1 MRLAIEPWLRDAVA
15 GSCAIAIGLGLAR
28 YDFSAVA
35 HLMVATGSLATS
47 SIGQL
52 SAFNLG
58 GYLLGCIHHMYLSQR
73 TGSIVV
79 LRCALLAVIASLL
92 LEWVAADFVGQ
103 AAGRLLAGW
112 GAGHLMSGMPAL
124 AIQAAP
130 SPRQRQASA
139 LVMSGAGFG
148 ALLGACAITAWSQAS
163 SRQAWLIVLII
174 SLVLAG
180 PVIWLLR
187 RRPAPKPPHQ
197 VPFMV
202 GFSDSGSHRG
212 SFTGSQSCDRGRGPD
227 AGRDGGRDGV
237 RPSSAA
243 PLLAISLACFCA
255 GGAQVPVVLYAPL
268 LMSERLGSTA
278 SHSSASLAV
287 LGSGCVI
294 GALLAASCPVRW
306 PTRALLPVMAS
317 VGLVGTLLFWQATTE
332 AQVGWGVFLVGA
344 WLWLFTSLTFDRLGQ
359 LLDDGQRRRLWPLMT
374 LLIALGF
381 GLFSLLTASLART
394 RLDQLIVAGL
404 ILMVLQLV
412 LMVLQGVGCRRLAR

>member
-35 HLMVATGSLATS
+35 HLMVTTGSLGTS

-58 GYLLGCIHHMYLSQR
+58 GYLLGCIHHMNLSQR
-73 TGSIVV
+73 TGSVVV

-130 SPRQRQASA
+130 ARRQRQASA

-187 RRPAPKPPHQ
+187 RRPASKPPHQ
-197 VPFMV
+197 VPFTV

-212 SFTGSQSCDRGRGPD
+212 SFTGSHSGDCGRGPD
-227 AGRDGGRDGV
+227 
-237 RPSSAA
+237 AA

-317 VGLVGTLLFWQATTE
+317 LGVVGTLLFWQATTE

-404 ILMVLQLV
+404 ILMVLQLM
-412 LMVLQGVGCRRLAR
+412 LMVLQGVGRRRLAR

>member
-1 MRLAIEPWLRDAVA
+1 MRLAIEPWLRDAFA

-35 HLMVATGSLATS
+35 HLMVATGSLPTS

-58 GYLLGCIHHMYLSQR
+58 GYLLGCIHHMNLSQR
-73 TGSIVV
+73 TRSTVV
-79 LRCALLAVIASLL
+79 LRCALLVVIASLL
-92 LEWVAADFVGQ
+92 LEWIAVDFVGQ

-112 GAGHLMSGMPAL
+112 GAGHLMSGIPAF
-124 AIQAAP
+124 AIRVAP

-148 ALLGACAITAWSQAS
+148 ALLGAWAITAWSQAS
-163 SRQAWLIVLII
+163 SRQAWLIVLMI

-187 RRPAPKPPHQ
+187 RQPAQSMPHQ
-197 VPFMV
+197 VKSMV
-202 GFSDSGSHRG
+202 GFSNSGSH
-212 SFTGSQSCDRGRGPD
+212 S
-227 AGRDGGRDGV
+227 GGGNGV
-237 RPSSAA
+237 RPSSAS
-243 PLLAISLACFCA
+243 PLVAISLACLCA

-306 PTRALLPVMAS
+306 PTQALLPVMAS
-317 VGLVGTLLFWQATTE
+317 VGVLGTLLFWQATTE

-359 LLDDGQRRRLWPLMT
+359 LLDDWQRRRLWPLMT

-381 GLFSLLTASLART
+381 GLFSLLSAPLART
-394 RLDQLIVAGL
+394 QLDQLIVAGL
-404 ILMVLQLV
+404 VLMVLQLV
-412 LMVLQGVGCRRLAR
+412 LMVLQGVGRRRLAG

>member
-58 GYLLGCIHHMYLSQR
+58 GYLLGCIHHMNLSQR
-73 TGSIVV
+73 TGSVVV

-130 SPRQRQASA
+130 ARRQRQASA

-187 RRPAPKPPHQ
+187 RRPASKPPHQ
-197 VPFMV
+197 VPFTV

-212 SFTGSQSCDRGRGPD
+212 SFTGSHSGDRGRGPD
-227 AGRDGGRDGV
+227 
-237 RPSSAA
+237 AA
-243 PLLAISLACFCA
+243 PLLAISLACLCA

-294 GALLAASCPVRW
+294 GALLAASFPVRW
-306 PTRALLPVMAS
+306 PTRSLLPVMAS
-317 VGLVGTLLFWQATTE
+317 VGVVGTLLFWQATTE
-332 AQVGWGVFLVGA
+332 AQVGWGVFLVGT

-359 LLDDGQRRRLWPLMT
+359 LLDEGQRRRLWPLMT

-404 ILMVLQLV
+404 ILMVLQLM
-412 LMVLQGVGCRRLAR
+412 LMVLQGVGRRPAR

>member
-35 HLMVATGSLATS
+35 HLMVTTGSLATS

-58 GYLLGCIHHMYLSQR
+58 GYLLGCIHHMNLSQR
-73 TGSIVV
+73 TGSVVV

-92 LEWVAADFVGQ
+92 LEWVTADFVGQ

-130 SPRQRQASA
+130 APRQRQATA

-187 RRPAPKPPHQ
+187 RRPASKPPHQ
-197 VPFMV
+197 VPFTV

-212 SFTGSQSCDRGRGPD
+212 SFTGSHSGDRGRGPD
-227 AGRDGGRDGV
+227 
-237 RPSSAA
+237 AA

-317 VGLVGTLLFWQATTE
+317 VGVVGTLFFWQATTE

-404 ILMVLQLV
+404 ILMVLQLM
-412 LMVLQGVGCRRLAR
+412 LMVLQGVGRCRLAR

>member
-35 HLMVATGSLATS
+35 HLMVTTGSLATS

-58 GYLLGCIHHMYLSQR
+58 GYLLGCIHHMNLSQR
-73 TGSIVV
+73 TGSVVV

-130 SPRQRQASA
+130 APRQRQASA

-187 RRPAPKPPHQ
+187 RRPASKPPHQ
-197 VPFMV
+197 VPFTV

-212 SFTGSQSCDRGRGPD
+212 SFTGSHSGDRGRGPD
-227 AGRDGGRDGV
+227 AV
-237 RPSSAA
+237 

-317 VGLVGTLLFWQATTE
+317 LGVVGTLLFWQATTE

-412 LMVLQGVGCRRLAR
+412 WMVLQGVGRRRLAR